1 MSLLDIDFAAAP
13 RRGSSLVGLVLL
25 LLGAAALG
33 LVWLDLDDLEQEVAA
48 AETRLQS
55 RTRRPSPTAAGKAAN
70 IAANAGESAAS
81 AVLARLRTP
90 WPELLEQLETLSDL
104 PVAVLDVEAQAN
116 GRSLRLAGEA
126 KTMDEVLAYLEQLRQ
141 SRRFDEVVLR
151 GHELRRVGASE
162 VVAFTLQATWPATR
176 DTPR

>member
-13 RRGSSLVGLVLL
+13 RRGSSLLGLALL
-25 LLGAAALG
+25 LVGAVALG

-55 RTRRPSPTAAGKAAN
+55 LTRRPPPTAAGKAAN
-70 IAANAGESAAS
+70 TAANAGENAAS
-81 AVLARLRTP
+81 VVLSRLRTP
-90 WPELLEQLETLSDL
+90 WPELLEQLETLSEL

-116 GRSLRLAGEA
+116 GRGLRLAGEA
-126 KTMDEVLAYLEQLRQ
+126 KTMDEVLAYVEKLRQ

-151 GHELRRVGASE
+151 GHETRRVGASD
-162 VVAFTLQATWPATR
+162 VIAFSVQATWPATR